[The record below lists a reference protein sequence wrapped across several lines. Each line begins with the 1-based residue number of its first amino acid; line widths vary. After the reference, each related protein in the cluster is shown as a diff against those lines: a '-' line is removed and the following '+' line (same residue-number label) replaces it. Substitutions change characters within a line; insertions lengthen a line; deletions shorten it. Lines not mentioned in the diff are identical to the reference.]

1 MNIAFAGG
9 GTWWHVFPIKSI
21 IDYIKKDN
29 KITSEF
35 ENIYWFGEKN
45 SLEEKIANDISN
57 VKFIK
62 MISWKLR
69 RDKSIISF
77 AKNIIDLFKFWY
89 WITKSI
95 FLLKK
100 YKIDVVFCKW
110 WYVALPVVIASKI
123 LRKKVFVHE
132 SDTVAWLTNRIAN
145 KFSNKSYTWFPKSLK
160 WWQHIWQILSENILN
175 FNNLDKFDTSLT
187 GELDSNFNKKT
198 NILIVWWSQWSK
210 NNLWKYYYHNR
221 KK

>member
-9 GTWWHVFPIKSI
+9 GTGGHVFPIKSI

-62 MISWKLR
+62 MISGKLR

-77 AKNIIDLFKFWY
+77 AKNIIDLFKFGY
-89 WITKSI
+89 GITKSI

-100 YKIDVVFCKW
+100 YKIDVVFCKGG
-110 WYVALPVVIASKI
+110 YVALPVVIASKI

-132 SDTVAWLTNRIAN
+132 SDTVAGLTNRIAN
-145 KFSNKSYTWFPKSLK
+145 KFSNKSYTGFPKSLK
-160 WWQHIWQILSENILN
+160 GGQHIGQILSENILN

-198 NILIVWWSQWSK
+198 NILIVGGSQGSK
-210 NNLWKYYYHNR
+210 NNLGKYYYHNR